1 MENTAQQVRPVQNA
15 KGKLVALATVAT
27 GTILTTTHVFALKK
41 DDVNAATGG
50 AGGEDS
56 IDAGYLYALGI
67 VVALFIGRKILS
79 VFGR

>member
-1 MENTAQQVRPVQNA
+1 MEQTAQQVRPVQNA

-27 GTILTTTHVFALKK
+27 GTVLTTTHVFALKAT
-41 DDVNAATGG
+41 DVTTATGA

-67 VVALFIGRKILS
+67 VVALYIGRKILG